1 MIEKQRRQ
9 MKYMGKRENLI
20 IYIADHEKYYI

>member
-1 MIEKQRRQ
+1 MIKKQRQ
-9 MKYMGKRENLI
+9 MKCMRKRENLI